1 MRSESS
7 EGLQRLEYV
16 QWPARERKNYLAGDF
31 GPRLGR
37 PDEAFDAGTL
47 REAHPEAYGRA
58 VGVHGV
64 GRVADSTVFCR
75 AVTSCSM
82 DHQLLQIYRYWFRGS
97 VKMEPIPVGEL
108 GSIVRYLGSLYF

>member
-1 MRSESS
+1 MSHVSGALTKPLTR
-7 EGLQRLEYV
+7 GLFEKHTQRLMGEP
-16 QWPARERKNYLAGDF
+16 W
-31 GPRLGR
+31 
-37 PDEAFDAGTL
+37 
-47 REAHPEAYGRA
+47 
-58 VGVHGV
+58 VGIRGV

-108 GSIVRYLGSLYF
+108 GSAGRYLGS